1 MKKRIISLV
10 LVGVLTLSILG
21 GCGKKEIPLEEST
34 TESTYEL
41 IAEEGAQL
49 KFRVGGGKLE
59 YGESVAK
66 AFEEEY
72 GVPVEVEEAGMDIV
86 NKMTLDGP
94 SGNGADVFM
103 ASHDA
108 YLTAKD
114 AGLLLKLNDQ
124 IEESVRDDVNE
135 IAVETVETDGDL
147 YGVPVTI
154 ECYAM
159 LYIKDLVQ
167 GEPAETME
175 QIIEEAKLFNN
186 PAENKFW
193 YLSVVTEAYNMFPFL
208 SVDGFKPFGEDGK
221 NNDDPG
227 FKTPEFLKALER
239 VRNLNELIPVKADDL
254 KIETITQLEQNFI
267 DGKTAYYFIG
277 PWLIK
282 TLKEQNTNFGVS
294 TLPTMDGKQMKTMAG
309 VQNAYVS
316 SYSEYPNAAQLFA
329 EYLVSEEGAEIL
341 YEKAYNVTARK
352 NIENINGLKDD
363 DALKV
368 YTEAFDDAVPMP
380 QVKRISYYW
389 TTMQSVLSAVFDG
402 KITPE
407 EGAKKAQDDFEA
419 LVASE

>member
-1 MKKRIISLV
+1 M
-10 LVGVLTLSILG
+10 
-21 GCGKKEIPLEEST
+21 
-34 TESTYEL
+34 
-41 IAEEGAQL
+41 
-49 KFRVGGGKLE
+49 
-59 YGESVAK
+59 
-66 AFEEEY
+66 
-72 GVPVEVEEAGMDIV
+72 
-86 NKMTLDGP
+86 
-94 SGNGADVFM
+94 
-103 ASHDA
+103 
-108 YLTAKD
+108 
-114 AGLLLKLNDQ
+114 
-124 IEESVRDDVNE
+124 
-135 IAVETVETDGDL
+135 
-147 YGVPVTI
+147 
-154 ECYAM
+154 
-159 LYIKDLVQ
+159 
-167 GEPAETME
+167 
-175 QIIEEAKLFNN
+175 
-186 PAENKFW
+186 
-193 YLSVVTEAYNMFPFL
+193 
-208 SVDGFKPFGEDGK
+208 
-221 NNDDPG
+221 
-227 FKTPEFLKALER
+227 
-239 VRNLNELIPVKADDL
+239 
-254 KIETITQLEQNFI
+254 
-267 DGKTAYYFIG
+267 
-277 PWLIK
+277 IK

>member
-1 MKKRIISLV
+1 
-10 LVGVLTLSILG
+10 
-21 GCGKKEIPLEEST
+21 
-34 TESTYEL
+34 
-41 IAEEGAQL
+41 
-49 KFRVGGGKLE
+49 
-59 YGESVAK
+59 
-66 AFEEEY
+66 
-72 GVPVEVEEAGMDIV
+72 
-86 NKMTLDGP
+86 
-94 SGNGADVFM
+94 M

-159 LYIKDLVQ
+159 LYNKDLVQ

-277 PWLIK
+277 PM
-282 TLKEQNTNFGVS
+282 V
-294 TLPTMDGKQMKTMAG
+294 D
-309 VQNAYVS
+309 
-316 SYSEYPNAAQLFA
+316 
-329 EYLVSEEGAEIL
+329 
-341 YEKAYNVTARK
+341 
-352 NIENINGLKDD
+352 
-363 DALKV
+363 
-368 YTEAFDDAVPMP
+368 
-380 QVKRISYYW
+380 
-389 TTMQSVLSAVFDG
+389 
-402 KITPE
+402 
-407 EGAKKAQDDFEA
+407 
-419 LVASE
+419 

>member
-1 MKKRIISLV
+1 
-10 LVGVLTLSILG
+10 
-21 GCGKKEIPLEEST
+21 
-34 TESTYEL
+34 
-41 IAEEGAQL
+41 
-49 KFRVGGGKLE
+49 
-59 YGESVAK
+59 
-66 AFEEEY
+66 
-72 GVPVEVEEAGMDIV
+72 
-86 NKMTLDGP
+86 
-94 SGNGADVFM
+94 
-103 ASHDA
+103 
-108 YLTAKD
+108 
-114 AGLLLKLNDQ
+114 
-124 IEESVRDDVNE
+124 
-135 IAVETVETDGDL
+135 
-147 YGVPVTI
+147 
-154 ECYAM
+154 
-159 LYIKDLVQ
+159 
-167 GEPAETME
+167 ME
-175 QIIEEAKLFNN
+175 
-186 PAENKFW
+186 
-193 YLSVVTEAYNMFPFL
+193 
-208 SVDGFKPFGEDGK
+208 K

-316 SYSEYPNAAQLFA
+316 SYSEYPNAAQPFCRISGIRGRCRNSLR
-329 EYLVSEEGAEIL
+329 ESLQCDS
-341 YEKAYNVTARK
+341 KK

-380 QVKRISYYW
+380 QVKGISYYW

>member
-34 TESTYEL
+34 TESTDEL

-135 IAVETVETDGDL
+135 IAVETVETVGDL
-147 YGVPVTI
+147 Y
-154 ECYAM
+154 
-159 LYIKDLVQ
+159 
-167 GEPAETME
+167 
-175 QIIEEAKLFNN
+175 
-186 PAENKFW
+186 
-193 YLSVVTEAYNMFPFL
+193 
-208 SVDGFKPFGEDGK
+208 
-221 NNDDPG
+221 
-227 FKTPEFLKALER
+227 
-239 VRNLNELIPVKADDL
+239 
-254 KIETITQLEQNFI
+254 
-267 DGKTAYYFIG
+267 
-277 PWLIK
+277 
-282 TLKEQNTNFGVS
+282 
-294 TLPTMDGKQMKTMAG
+294 
-309 VQNAYVS
+309 
-316 SYSEYPNAAQLFA
+316 
-329 EYLVSEEGAEIL
+329 
-341 YEKAYNVTARK
+341 
-352 NIENINGLKDD
+352 
-363 DALKV
+363 
-368 YTEAFDDAVPMP
+368 
-380 QVKRISYYW
+380 
-389 TTMQSVLSAVFDG
+389 
-402 KITPE
+402 
-407 EGAKKAQDDFEA
+407 
-419 LVASE
+419 